1 MEATKVFDCC
11 WFNRTDPKSLFPIFK
26 ERSQQYITF
35 FFSQQYIT
43 ISVCYCSRI
52 PQLLQL
58 IKAEATWIYRK
69 LCKTRSHIQHDY
81 IILTKREQSYAICL
95 DVLPHWQVIHFFFF
109 LNLACKLFILY
120 KTFHFSDNLQRRFH
134 YLILFFKSQFS
145 LAIIRIVV
153 MIYGCAEQSG
163 FVAGD
168 HSDWHIWW
176 THLTSSTVFFFV
188 LFRVYLREKEQHRL
202 IFMYWDFI

>member
-1 MEATKVFDCC
+1 M
-11 WFNRTDPKSLFPIFK
+11 
-26 ERSQQYITF
+26 QYVST
-35 FFSQQYIT
+35 
-43 ISVCYCSRI
+43 YCRI
-52 PQLLQL
+52 G
-58 IKAEATWIYRK
+58 
-69 LCKTRSHIQHDY
+69 
-81 IILTKREQSYAICL
+81 
-95 DVLPHWQVIHFFFF
+95 
-109 LNLACKLFILY
+109 KLFILY

-176 THLTSSTVFFFV
+176 THLTSSTVFFCFV
-188 LFRVYLREKEQHRL
+188 SGLLEREGTASTNIHVLRFYLKCFDILCGQLFFLGSNIMLSTFNHNFL
-202 IFMYWDFI
+202 IKIDLKKKKKILTF